1 MEYCVLYFQNEERRK
16 FEVVFNCHILKSF
29 ADKIRA
35 IYAYARLWMF
45 LLYKLAENE
54 LAFETSTKGIN
65 LRACKLISQLMKVMF
80 EVVYS

>member
-16 FEVVFNCHILKSF
+16 FEVIFNCHILKSF

-45 LLYKLAENE
+45 LLFKLAKNE
-54 LAFETSTKGIN
+54 LAFESSTKAMN
-65 LRACKLISQLMKVMF
+65 LRGCKLISQMMRVMF
-80 EVVYS
+80 EVVCS